1 MTTVTTLAS
10 QSLFVIITGAVNTG
24 KSYQI
29 TSLLTAHVDGEP
41 VATPTLF
48 LLAEASGEGTAA
60 EVLND
65 PGLCCV
71 WPVADC
77 DEAIEALQECLSKA
91 GPVTLGEAKRRW
103 HKVACRRVADENLR
117 ALAEDKSARPMDP
130 PPPLAS
136 SPRDGIV
143 LRSVVVDTGTS
154 LYQGSINTYVRNSM
168 AEAEKKQKGSSKD
181 RSGKK
186 DAPWNN
192 SMNTNAFA
200 ALPLHP
206 VDHAALRRLALVGD
220 DAVGD
225 ALGGGRVEIVS
236 RHVGQVGHVVEAVP
250 DHVGLAREDRPG
262 GGVPV
267 RGKAHVT
274 DLRGPERRGLAD
286 DDLLLLAALRGHEAH
301 GRPGVHSDQRDEPAG
316 VLRDGVQAVGEC
328 LEAGGGEGPWSIFD
342 SLPMYWHPNVKCDPA
357 TAAFSPTPNIGKV
370 VAFALKAARS
380 AA

>member
-1 MTTVTTLAS
+1 MTTVTNLAS

-77 DEAIEALQECLSKA
+77 DEAIEALQECFSKA

-200 ALPLHP
+200 AARFQAFT
-206 VDHAALRRLALVGD
+206 DRLNAVTQHTRGLIALVTVHTRPSVRLMAAEGGEKQQVV
-220 DAVGD
+220 VGETP
-225 ALGGGRVEIVS
+225 ALGATKIG
-236 RHVGQVGHVVEAVP
+236 
-250 DHVGLAREDRPG
+250 DVGLAANG
-262 GGVPV
+262 YSATWSILA
-267 RGKAHVT
+267 GKANVIWHCFDDVP
-274 DLRGPERRGLAD
+274 DLSNVAT
-286 DDLLLLAALRGHEAH
+286 DDLNAPTTKRVTYGVITDKCKTAKRGVVDWVK
-301 GRPGVHSDQRDEPAG
+301 RQ
-316 VLRDGVQAVGEC
+316 
-328 LEAGGGEGPWSIFD
+328 GGEGPWSIFD